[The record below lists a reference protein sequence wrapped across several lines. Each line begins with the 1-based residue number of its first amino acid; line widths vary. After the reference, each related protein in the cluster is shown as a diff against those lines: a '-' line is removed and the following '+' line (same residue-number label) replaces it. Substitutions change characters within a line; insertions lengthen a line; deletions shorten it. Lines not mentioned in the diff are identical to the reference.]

1 MASFCLFSRV
11 VNPREVSRDRQYISG
26 SYGVRKAGR
35 QRGQR
40 GKQTGYQSVLYRRLT
55 FAGHVVHAEF
65 NLLIL
70 NGIRGR

>member
-1 MASFCLFSRV
+1 MTSFCLFSRV
-11 VNPREVSRDRQYISG
+11 VNPRKVPRDRQYISG

-40 GKQTGYQSVLYRRLT
+40 GKQTGNQSVLYRRLT